1 MEIVL
6 RYFWRHKES
15 RALYYNQS
23 NIIPE
28 SFENLS
34 QETFPIF
41 AELTK
46 TAQAPII
53 GWTLIPNYKNKI
65 YQSDNYGFRNT
76 HTNFSSK
83 KVVAIFGGSVAQG
96 GFASCNEKTIS
107 GYLEKLLQK
116 KYNDQIIVVNF
127 AQSSYTLLQEIAL
140 FCLVKEVCN
149 IQLSIFIDGHND
161 VSAEFEDNGEFM
173 GFSKPFFGGWTK
185 TVGQMKLDGFLKSQV
200 RLVIRYS
207 LFAKLVLRIFKS
219 VFKPENGNKVNNRN
233 LNISL
238 DRVEKNFEQCIGVV
252 ASNIRNSNKSAIM
265 TLQPSIYS
273 CGQLTAE
280 EQKFLGRFS
289 KYRATFFKKSYQRLR
304 EKLYQKSNIFF
315 EENKKRQNLFCV
327 DFSRVTESLKVPVFC
342 DDCHFEDRGNSLYA
356 KHLFEIIKTQKLL

>member
-1 MEIVL
+1 MIWIEKTFFILFSIILLITFMEIVL

-76 HTNFSSK
+76 HTDFSSK

-107 GYLEKLLQK
+107 GYLEELLQK
-116 KYNDQIIVVNF
+116 KYDDQIIVVNF
-127 AQSSYTLLQEIAL
+127 AQSSFTLLQEISL
-140 FCLVKEVCN
+140 FCLVK
-149 IQLSIFIDGHND
+149 
-161 VSAEFEDNGEFM
+161 
-173 GFSKPFFGGWTK
+173 
-185 TVGQMKLDGFLKSQV
+185 GFL
-200 RLVIRYS
+200 
-207 LFAKLVLRIFKS
+207 
-219 VFKPENGNKVNNRN
+219 
-233 LNISL
+233 
-238 DRVEKNFEQCIGVV
+238 
-252 ASNIRNSNKSAIM
+252 
-265 TLQPSIYS
+265 IYS
-273 CGQLTAE
+273 
-280 EQKFLGRFS
+280 
-289 KYRATFFKKSYQRLR
+289 Y
-304 EKLYQKSNIFF
+304 LY
-315 EENKKRQNLFCV
+315 L
-327 DFSRVTESLKVPVFC
+327 
-342 DDCHFEDRGNSLYA
+342 
-356 KHLFEIIKTQKLL
+356 